1 MNLQNQYARQAREHS
16 VDILNHPDRFQESQA
31 WLRKDTADYWRH
43 DRIRRMIEPLLTDK
57 DASWITIGDGRYGTD
72 AGWLLNHGLTRVI
85 ATDLQCDLL
94 EVAQKKGVIRDF
106 RILNAESMDLPD
118 ESFDYVYCKEA
129 YHHCPRA
136 PIALFEM
143 LRVARK
149 AVVLQ
154 EPMDGYGRNLVG
166 KILLAVRSSIRRAS
180 SHGFESSGNF
190 IYRVSRQEV
199 EKALLGIGLRHYAF
213 GSIQD
218 EYIAGVEYVTL
229 DSALASTLRRRIAL
243 KSAIGRC
250 LGIDYGIGS
259 FVLFKQPPDDA
270 LQRSFE
276 SHGYTVTVLPENPYA

>member
-16 VDILNHPDRFQESQA
+16 VDILNYPDRLQQSQA

-43 DRIRRMIEPLLTDK
+43 DRIRRLIEPLLSDK
-57 DASWITIGDGRYGTD
+57 DSSWLTIGDGRYGTD
-72 AGWLLNHGLTRVI
+72 AGWLLNRGLVHVT
-85 ATDLQCDLL
+85 ASDLQSDLL
-94 EVAQKKGVIRDF
+94 EVARQRNVITNY
-106 RILNAESMDLPD
+106 RILNAERMDLPD
-118 ESFDYVYCKEA
+118 DSFDYVYCKEA

-136 PIALFEM
+136 PVALFEM

-149 AVVLQ
+149 AVILQ
-154 EPMDGYGRNLVG
+154 EPMESSGRNFIG
-166 KILLAVRSSIRRAS
+166 KMLLALRSSIRRAS
-180 SHGFESSGNF
+180 SHGFEISGNF
-190 IYRVSRQEV
+190 IYRVSRQEI